1 MTRAESGLVGAT
13 AATEVATK
21 TSSEAGV
28 TVEEI
33 MGEMGDGID
42 DKQLKEPAVLTD
54 WQLPFAVAP

>member
-54 WQLPFAVAP
+54 